1 MKRNKPTVGVPEERQ
16 PSSRLV
22 SVLMVQSLIIGTYLT
37 RPVLARPNSDAPG
50 MGSKKISEASG
61 MNKNKSSPVQRSV
74 QTASGRISYTG
85 QTKVPVQLFL
95 HGGFLKR
102 HI

>member
-22 SVLMVQSLIIGTYLT
+22 AVLMVGSLIIGPFLAGS
-37 RPVLARPNSDAPG
+37 VLARSNSDAPG

-61 MNKNKSSPVQRSV
+61 MNKNKPSPLQRSL
-74 QTASGRISYTG
+74 QTASGRSTSTE
-85 QTKVPVQLFL
+85 QATEPLPLFV
-95 HGGFLKR
+95 HGALM
-102 HI
+102 